1 MENLRS
7 IGPADILITIL
18 LALFLIHGLRR
29 GFLRALFGLLS
40 IGAGWVVASRF
51 HLALASRWS
60 VARPEAE
67 IALRLGVFVLLFL
80 VTALAVRLVGIG
92 VTGAVSGTP
101 LSVLNRLLGG
111 LCGVFVGAV
120 VVGVLFIVADG
131 YFPGSARAF
140 ERSRYR
146 EPLTAIVRVLAR
158 TLPEEMQKRL
168 ERREEPKPAPA
179 AGETASYERIRGARN
194 GREWA

>member
-1 MENLRS
+1 MEYLRS
-7 IGPADILITIL
+7 LGLVDILITIL
-18 LALFLIHGLRR
+18 LALFLIHGLRG
-29 GFLRALFGLLS
+29 GFIRALFGLLS

-67 IALRLGVFVLLFL
+67 VALRLGVFVLLFL

-92 VTGAVSGTP
+92 MTGAVAGTP
-101 LSVLNRLLGG
+101 LSLLNRLLGG
-111 LCGVFVGAV
+111 ICGVFVGAV
-120 VVGVLFIVADG
+120 VVGVLFLVADG

-146 EPLTAIVRVLAR
+146 VPLTSIARVLSR
-158 TLPEEMQKRL
+158 TLPDEMQKRL
-168 ERREEPKPAPA
+168 KGREEAKPAPA
-179 AGETASYERIRGARN
+179 AGETASYERVRAARN
-194 GREWA
+194 GRERA